1 MAESN
6 NLVLKKI
13 SDITDFKF
21 FIPSFQR
28 GYRWDIMQV
37 EDLLNDIKEYIDIE
51 NKESFLCLQ
60 PVVVYEK
67 KNKDDKQNENQ
78 NEKDKTF
85 VVIDGQ
91 QRLTAIAIIKYYLYK
106 HDKQLK
112 QFDYNIEYEKYI
124 KEKGEKTLSDILS
137 KIKGKDIENEQDFK
151 KLCLDNKLDNKKI
164 ITLTNKFATE
174 KCSLDKYHI
183 ILSYLVIAY
192 YFNKNSEY
200 KDKFIELFKPSNDKH
215 SIQFIWYNVTD
226 EITQIEQKDGKEE
239 TKINETKA
247 IDIFTRLNIGKIPLT
262 DAELIKALFLK
273 KDNFKE
279 SEIDKKLHIA
289 YKWDEIEKTLNND
302 TFWYFISNKNEDEME
317 KRNRIELI
325 LELAI
330 DTQNGKNHELFKE
343 YENRLKE
350 NNKLDELW
358 QEIEECFMTLKE
370 WYNDNEMYHYVGY
383 YLCFEEDI
391 YTIYDTI
398 KNLNY
403 IMKKSKLIKKIKE
416 KILFKEEHSE
426 LDKTEYKHDY
436 IIDYYK
442 YNQSDNYFL
451 NLDFN
456 EHKYKSA
463 FHRILLFID
472 VYNYIQLN
480 KSNSGYGKLNSFFI
494 NRYPFDIFK
503 YEKKQSWSLEHIASQ
518 KNYDI
523 KDRLDHIKKITSELK
538 NINIMIHEQFK
549 KEINICINNDIDSD
563 KNIPIEDDK
572 WEEILS
578 IIDSLNNGDINNTN
592 ESTDLETYKHTI
604 CNIALLQKDL
614 NSQLNN
620 NPFMIKRK
628 IILDIRNRFIPDNTI
643 NAFSKKFNQN
653 ADTLIYWKKSDM
665 LAYGCYILNTLK
677 EFYNKENSNTKKD
690 SGNKEN
696 NNNQGE

>member
-13 SDITDFKF
+13 SDITTDFKF

-67 KNKDDKQNENQ
+67 ERKY
-78 NEKDKTF
+78 

-91 QRLTAIAIIKYYLYK
+91 QRLTAIAIIKYYLSK

-279 SEIDKKLHIA
+279 NTDAEKISIA
-289 YKWDEIEKTLNND
+289 NLWYEMEKDLND
-302 TFWYFISNKNEDEME
+302 DIFWYFLSKDNIPRNKRINLLLVINSEI
-317 KRNRIELI
+317 KSVNHVRNYNLFSAYYKKMKNS
-325 LELAI
+325 LYI
-330 DTQNGKNHELFKE
+330 DIWAKIKHI
-343 YENRLKE
+343 YY
-350 NNKLDELW
+350 
-358 QEIEECFMTLKE
+358 TLKE
-370 WYNDNEMYHYVGY
+370 WYHNYEMYHYIGY
-383 YLCFEEDI
+383 LTNLDYNLKTLYEKYLEPRDI
-391 YTIYDTI
+391 NSNDE
-398 KNLNY
+398 K
-403 IMKKSKLIKKIKE
+403 IKK
-416 KILFKEEHSE
+416 
-426 LDKTEYKHDY
+426 LDKQIQRDNIKS
-436 IIDYYK
+436 IIKKEIDLK
-442 YNQSDNYFL
+442 IENIFYNKKEDV
-451 NLDFN
+451 
-456 EHKYKSA
+456 KK
-463 FHRILLFID
+463 ILLFLEIYSAIKANESSIGKQKNEI
-472 VYNYIQLN
+472 VYRFPFNLYINEQWDIEHISSQTENKFQRNRDKFIWLKNYIKYYKNHKDKLRTIIENLN
-480 KSNSGYGKLNSFFI
+480 NIDKNNILINIIDANNDNYDLSSIEEEFIIKNWDKIFEAFNIDGNNNLDDNQKNGIGNLVLLNSKI
-494 NRYPFDIFK
+494 NRSYKNAIFPVK
-503 YEKKQSWSLEHIASQ
+503 RMVIIEESK
-518 KNYDI
+518 
-523 KDRLDHIKKITSELK
+523 K
-538 NINIMIHEQFK
+538 NI
-549 KEINICINNDIDSD
+549 
-563 KNIPIEDDK
+563 
-572 WEEILS
+572 
-578 IIDSLNNGDINNTN
+578 
-592 ESTDLETYKHTI
+592 
-604 CNIALLQKDL
+604 
-614 NSQLNN
+614 
-620 NPFMIKRK
+620 
-628 IILDIRNRFIPDNTI
+628 FIPVNTK
-643 NAFSKKFNQN
+643 NAF
-653 ADTLIYWKKSDM
+653 
-665 LAYGCYILNTLK
+665 LK
-677 EFYNKENSNTKKD
+677 YYNSNETGTLNEWSVD
-690 SGNKEN
+690 DCGNYINYIEKQTDDFKNTEQDNDN
-696 NNNQGE
+696 NK